1 MTNKE
6 LQTWETMVELGI
18 CTDEE
23 LGLATALCGTNIHT
37 LESVLY
43 IRTGYRSLEQFME
56 ETFDELTDF
65 ISEADETGFNPY
77 SGSYD
82 FDC

>member
-1 MTNKE
+1 
-6 LQTWETMVELGI
+6 
-18 CTDEE
+18 
-23 LGLATALCGTNIHT
+23 
-37 LESVLY
+37 
-43 IRTGYRSLEQFME
+43 ME
-56 ETFDELTDF
+56 EAFDDLTDF